1 MEDRLIEMET
11 KIAFQED
18 SIQKLTEA
26 SNRHEKDIYQLTC
39 ALKSLRDHL
48 ANQGDSQLQDPKEEP
63 PPPHY

>member
-26 SNRHEKDIYQLTC
+26 ANRHEKELYLLTREI
-39 ALKSLRDHL
+39 KNLRAHL
-48 ANQGDSQLQDPKEEP
+48 SGQADAQLQDPKDEP